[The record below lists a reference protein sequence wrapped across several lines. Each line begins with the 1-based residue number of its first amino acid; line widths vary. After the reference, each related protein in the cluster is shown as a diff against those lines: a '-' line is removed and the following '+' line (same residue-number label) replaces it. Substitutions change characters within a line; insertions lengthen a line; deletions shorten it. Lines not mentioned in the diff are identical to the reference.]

1 MSCTALHWLAVST
14 LLALLSVAGCAQPDM
29 PPIPQAERMLDALG
43 QANLPCRRCVEKD
56 LSPMDLQNQ
65 RVLFVHS
72 DLSHDGVLFERRQ
85 FCTFLKASALEPLTS
100 AKTSSVG
107 H

>member
-1 MSCTALHWLAVST
+1 VKLVLLTQLST

-29 PPIPQAERMLDALG
+29 PPTLQSERMLDALG

-56 LSPMDLQNQ
+56 LNPMDLQNQ
-65 RVLFVHS
+65 RLLFVHS

-85 FCTFLKASALEPLTS
+85 FCAFLKASAFELLTS
-100 AKTSSVG
+100 AKTSSAG
-107 H
+107 R